1 MEEKW
6 VVIAAVSVLGAFIF
20 YRRIRRLLAR
30 QRYSTPRISFRL
42 GLFGLLTLILFPIL
56 TLTTGIAPAGGLAL
70 GIALGLYGSYLTKF
84 DSGED
89 NLHFTPNPYIGS
101 VILALFT
108 GRIAYRLMMLGMLDG
123 AAMDGVGVMSAPPT
137 FGRSPLTAVILFI
150 LLGYYLSYY
159 ISIWIRARA
168 LRGSNVQAS
177 PHRIH

>member
-20 YRRIRRLLAR
+20 YRRVRRLLAR

-56 TLTTGIAPAGGLAL
+56 TRTTGIAPAGGLAL

-84 DSGED
+84 DSGEG
-89 NLHFTPNPYIGS
+89 NLHFTPNPCLGS
-101 VILALFT
+101 VILTLFA
-108 GRIAYRLMMLGMLDG
+108 GRIAYRLMMLGKLDG
-123 AAMDGVGVMSAPPT
+123 AAMV
-137 FGRSPLTAVILFI
+137 GRSPLTAVILFV

-177 PHRIH
+177 PLGIQTGDEA